1 MGTYEWLPMSFQE
14 VKGTLAKL
22 LATEDLII
30 EHRQV
35 DTASFDVHR
44 RLLTLPIWNRA
55 SETVYD
61 LLVSHEVGHALFTP
75 DEDVWG
81 VPMGFVNITEDAR
94 IEKLMKR
101 KYPGLPKTFYRGYSE
116 LSDQDFFNVADED
129 IDAMNLAD
137 RINLYFKIGSF
148 LKVSFTSEEQ
158 VLVDQTAAAET
169 FDDAVEAAKAIFL
182 FMKSPEEER
191 VGESQSGDQDSD
203 SDQINEES
211 NSEGDQSSD
220 DHDPELDTPSYKQ
233 DTDNMSGDFDQPNAK
248 SGFEDEIEE
257 ELKTQESFDKNLSDL
272 SSSHEASN
280 NYVSRPKLNLDRI
293 ITPNKYIHDRIDQW
307 WEQIGTDDCF
317 DKVDS
322 LYLSFK
328 KSAQK
333 EVNYLVKEFEC
344 RKAADSYARA
354 TTSRTGVLDCTK
366 LHTYKYNDDLFK
378 KVTVVPDGKNHGLLF
393 ILDWSGSM
401 SDCLGDT
408 IKQLY
413 NLVWFCRKVNIPY
426 DVYAFTLDNPTQ
438 FVGDEPLFVREEGV
452 FALPDRFGL
461 MNLLTS
467 KMSNK
472 ESEKQLLNIWRNV
485 CSICAGRFKMN
496 DQYVYTSYP
505 QAPFL
510 GLSGTPLNESI
521 LCLYEIIPN
530 FIKQHGL
537 QNVNCVILTDG
548 EAQPLHRTFWWKY
561 PTQLGSGDDGR
572 WGVRTCDDGR
582 TVFRDRKTG
591 TMTMF
596 PYEYWKFTKS
606 MLDNLKLNFPNVN
619 FIGIRIAG
627 SGDAKRMVRMHCDH
641 NFDKVNPI
649 CSKLTKEKTVALSE
663 TGYDV
668 FFLMVST
675 ALSNN
680 AEFEVEEGAKKS
692 TIRSAFKKSLAS
704 KKMNKK
710 VLNEFIAMVA

>member
-1 MGTYEWLPMSFQE
+1 MSVQE

-35 DTASFDVHR
+35 STASFDVHR
-44 RLLTLPIWNRA
+44 RLLTLPVWNRA

-75 DEDVWG
+75 DEDVEG

-129 IDAMNLAD
+129 IDSMNLAD
-137 RINLYFKIGSF
+137 RVNLYFKIGSF
-148 LKVSFTSEEQ
+148 LKVSFTPEEQ

-169 FDDAVEAAKAIFL
+169 FEEAIEAAKAIFL
-182 FMKSPEEER
+182 FMKSPETQQEKVANSSSGEDTQDTD
-191 VGESQSGDQDSD
+191 VGDG
-203 SDQINEES
+203 EES
-211 NSEGDQSSD
+211 EEG
-220 DHDPELDTPSYKQ
+220 ELREDADLNTPSYQK
-233 DTDNMSGDFDQPNAK
+233 DSDDMSGDFDQPDAK
-248 SGFEDEIEE
+248 SGFEDQIEE
-257 ELKTQESFDKNLSDL
+257 ELKTQNSFDENISDL
-272 SSSHEASN
+272 SSPHAQQN
-280 NYVSRPKLNLDRI
+280 NYVSRPKLNLHRI
-293 ITPNKYIHDRIDQW
+293 ITSNKHIHDRIGEW
-307 WEQIGTDDCF
+307 WEQIGTDTCF
-317 DKVDS
+317 DHIDS
-322 LYLSFK
+322 HYNSFK

-333 EVNYLVKEFEC
+333 EVNYLVKEFEMKKSANQYS
-344 RKAADSYARA
+344 RSSIA
-354 TTSRTGVLDCTK
+354 RTGVLDCTK

-378 KVTVVPDGKNHGLLF
+378 KVTVVPEGKNHGLLF

-401 SDCLGDT
+401 SDCLVDT

-413 NLVWFCRKVNIPY
+413 NLIWFCRKVNIPY

-452 FALPDRFGL
+452 FALPERFGM
-461 MNLLTS
+461 MNLLSS

-485 CSICAGRFKMN
+485 CSICAGRFKM
-496 DQYVYTSYP
+496 DGQYVYTSYP

-561 PTQLGSGDDGR
+561 PTQLGDGDDGR

-591 TMTMF
+591 TMTLF
-596 PYEYWKFTKS
+596 PYEYWKFTQS
-606 MLDNLKLNFPNVN
+606 MLENLKLNFPNVN

-627 SGDAKRMVRMHCDH
+627 SGDAKRMVRMHCNHD
-641 NFDKVNPI
+641 FKKIDPI
-649 CSKLTKEKTVALSE
+649 CTKLTKEKTATLFD
-663 TGYDV
+663 TGYDA

-675 ALSNN
+675 ALSNST
-680 AEFEVEEGAKKS
+680 EFEVEEGAKKS

>member
-1 MGTYEWLPMSFQE
+1 MSFQE

-35 DTASFDVHR
+35 ETASFDVSR
-44 RLLTLPIWNRA
+44 RLLTLPVWNRA

-75 DEDVWG
+75 DEDVSG
-81 VPMGFVNITEDAR
+81 VPMGFVNITEDVR

-116 LSDQDFFNVADED
+116 LSEQDFFGIED
-129 IDAMNLAD
+129 NDLTEMNLAD

-148 LKVSFTSEEQ
+148 INIQFSSEEKL
-158 VLVDQTAAAET
+158 LVDQTAAAET
-169 FDDAVEAAKAIFL
+169 FEDAIEAAKAIFL
-182 FMKSPEEER
+182 FMKSPETQQKKVDNSSSGEDTQDTDADDGEESEE
-191 VGESQSGDQDSD
+191 GELREDSDLNTPSYRQDSD
-203 SDQINEES
+203 D
-211 NSEGDQSSD
+211 
-220 DHDPELDTPSYKQ
+220 
-233 DTDNMSGDFDQPNAK
+233 MSGDFDQPDAR
-248 SGFEDEIEE
+248 SGFEDQIEE
-257 ELKTQESFDKNLSDL
+257 ELKTQNSFDENISDL
-272 SSSHEASN
+272 ASPHVEQN
-280 NYVSRPKLNLDRI
+280 NYVSRSKLNLDRI
-293 ITPNKYIHDRIDQW
+293 ITSNKYIHDHINEW
-307 WEQIGTDDCF
+307 WQQIGTDTCF
-317 DKVDS
+317 DHIDS
-322 LYLSFK
+322 HYNSFK

-333 EVNYLVKEFEC
+333 EVNYLVKEFEMKKSANQYS
-344 RKAADSYARA
+344 RSSIA
-354 TTSRTGVLDCTK
+354 RTGVLDCTK

-378 KVTVVPDGKNHGLLF
+378 KVTIVPEGKNHGLLF

-401 SDCLGDT
+401 SDCLVDT

-413 NLVWFCRKVNIPY
+413 NLIWFCRKVNIPY

-438 FVGDEPLFVREEGV
+438 FVGDEPLYVREEGV
-452 FALPDRFGL
+452 FALPERFGL
-461 MNLLTS
+461 LNLLSS

-485 CSICAGRFKMN
+485 CSICAGRFKM
-496 DQYVYTSYP
+496 DGQYVYTSYP

-561 PTQLGSGDDGR
+561 PTQLGDGDDGR

-591 TMTMF
+591 TMTLF
-596 PYEYWKFTKS
+596 PYEYWKFTQS
-606 MLDNLKLNFPNVN
+606 MLENLKLNFPNVN

-627 SGDAKRMVRMHCDH
+627 SGDAKRMVRMHCNHD
-641 NFDKVNPI
+641 FKKIDPI
-649 CSKLTKEKTVALSE
+649 CTKLTKEKTATLSD
-663 TGYDV
+663 TGYDA

-675 ALSNN
+675 ALSNST
-680 AEFEVEEGAKKS
+680 EFEVEEGAKKS